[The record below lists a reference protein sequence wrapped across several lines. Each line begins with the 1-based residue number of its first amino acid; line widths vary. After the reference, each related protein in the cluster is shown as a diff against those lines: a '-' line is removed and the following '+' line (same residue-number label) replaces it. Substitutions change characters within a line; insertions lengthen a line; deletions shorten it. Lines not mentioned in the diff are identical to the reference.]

1 MTPLEEKIAAA
12 ESRIKE
18 LEILISEWK
27 KQLKEE
33 K

>member
-1 MTPLEEKIAAA
+1 MNLKEKIDSA

-18 LEILISEWK
+18 LKMLISEWK
-27 KQLKEE
+27 KQLEGK